1 MSLKVW
7 RRGPCSDVHMKG
19 QYDVVL
25 RASEKEVGLL
35 IATWRRSRGVTA
47 LKENFLKLTSHT
59 LASMF
64 KEDVMMCGSFT
75 TDSRQTV
82 RVMVRLELV
91 IVSSLNTDAQEEACH

>member
-1 MSLKVW
+1 
-7 RRGPCSDVHMKG
+7 MKG

-82 RVMVRLELV
+82 RVMQEIFMMQL
-91 IVSSLNTDAQEEACH
+91 SSKEVDEVTLLSPVCGAPVMV